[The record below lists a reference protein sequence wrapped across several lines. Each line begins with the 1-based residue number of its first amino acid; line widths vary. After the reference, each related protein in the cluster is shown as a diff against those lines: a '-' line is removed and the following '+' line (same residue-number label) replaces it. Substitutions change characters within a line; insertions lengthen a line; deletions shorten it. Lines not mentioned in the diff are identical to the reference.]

1 MKNNNTEEL
10 AFEDEL
16 IEYLQHVGASRQWKY
31 EEGIKT
37 TNQLWANFRKI
48 LEQNN
53 QDKLDGKPLSDTEFS
68 QVKKQIE
75 SLDNPYKA
83 GIFLYGVGGKSQVSV
98 ERDEDGKSVILT
110 VFDQDQIGGGNT
122 VYQMVNQI
130 QRDPV
135 ISGKKPRRFDVTL
148 LINGL
153 PIIQIEEKRDSIS
166 TDKAFNQMKQYLS
179 ERQYSGIYSTL
190 QIIIGMTRNEIRYMA
205 LPNDA
210 DHFNTDFAFEWQD
223 EKTNRPIHDWQVFAS
238 KVLSIPMAHQ
248 LATNYM
254 ILDGTPYHQMIKVM
268 RPYQVYATRR
278 VMDKIKA
285 HDFEVNDQRLGY
297 IWHTTGSGKTI
308 SSFKAAWLA
317 SRQPNVDKVV
327 FLVDRIALTNQTV
340 AEYKAYDPENDTES
354 SGGVVKET
362 ANVSDLSRKLK
373 KKGNSVIV
381 TSTQKMATLVRRR
394 EYTDQQHV
402 VFIVDEAH
410 RSTSGDMIK
419 DIKKA
424 FPHSAWIGYTGTP
437 VFDDETMNG
446 TKRKNAAKITTTR
459 DIFGDPLHIY
469 TIREAIADRNVLGFK
484 VDFQTTL
491 PKDSLEN
498 EYLPK
503 YFKKINPTWTDEHIK
518 ERIRN
523 LTPSDMDDLI
533 QPSVYDNNQEHVR
546 LVVTDIF
553 KYWSNRSNKGLY
565 SAILTTHVGGG
576 KASTPMAMMYYD
588 EFQRQNKLRPADQ
601 RLKVAITFSQDTSNG
616 ENQYE
621 NNQGLSRAIKNYN
634 AEFGTGFD
642 DTTVK
647 EYTEDVVNRLARNLG
662 DDAINLDL
670 VIVVDQLL
678 TGFNAPMLNTLYVDR
693 TLKGANL
700 IQAYSRTNRVQDM
713 EKKPFGRIVNYRW
726 PQHAEDLMNKALTLY
741 ANRQSATVQGELID
755 RPDGIVEKSYAELVD
770 ELAGV
775 VKQIKNLT
783 DNFDD
788 VPKSENAQVELWHSM
803 HRYNHLMV
811 KIKQDDNY
819 DEKHPEKLFGQ
830 VNMNAQDETALTGRI
845 ATKLNKLINQ
855 QRGESDD
862 EMPMPTLR
870 MEHVND
876 VRVNYDYIEE
886 LLAQL
891 ANQLHDGDEAGAQK
905 THEQLQSY
913 TNLIEDEK
921 YAAQLVAFIKALF
934 DRAVQGGTYPLQGKD
949 AGKLLRSYAKGSES
963 NDIEQFMQ
971 KWGLMNL
978 NKDKIT
984 HLIQQHTLEHDDLD
998 TKNELGDIL
1007 NEAQKSYQTTAHDQ
1021 EVRNLKRMK
1030 YRTHLRQAFNDFA
1043 DTMKRKY

>member
-1 MKNNNTEEL
+1 M
-10 AFEDEL
+10 
-16 IEYLQHVGASRQWKY
+16 
-31 EEGIKT
+31 
-37 TNQLWANFRKI
+37 
-48 LEQNN
+48 
-53 QDKLDGKPLSDTEFS
+53 
-68 QVKKQIE
+68 
-75 SLDNPYKA
+75 
-83 GIFLYGVGGKSQVSV
+83 
-98 ERDEDGKSVILT
+98 
-110 VFDQDQIGGGNT
+110 
-122 VYQMVNQI
+122 
-130 QRDPV
+130 
-135 ISGKKPRRFDVTL
+135 
-148 LINGL
+148 
-153 PIIQIEEKRDSIS
+153 
-166 TDKAFNQMKQYLS
+166 
-179 ERQYSGIYSTL
+179 
-190 QIIIGMTRNEIRYMA
+190 
-205 LPNDA
+205 
-210 DHFNTDFAFEWQD
+210 
-223 EKTNRPIHDWQVFAS
+223 
-238 KVLSIPMAHQ
+238 
-248 LATNYM
+248 
-254 ILDGTPYHQMIKVM
+254 
-268 RPYQVYATRR
+268 
-278 VMDKIKA
+278 
-285 HDFEVNDQRLGY
+285 
-297 IWHTTGSGKTI
+297 
-308 SSFKAAWLA
+308 
-317 SRQPNVDKVV
+317 
-327 FLVDRIALTNQTV
+327 
-340 AEYKAYDPENDTES
+340 
-354 SGGVVKET
+354 
-362 ANVSDLSRKLK
+362 
-373 KKGNSVIV
+373 
-381 TSTQKMATLVRRR
+381 
-394 EYTDQQHV
+394 
-402 VFIVDEAH
+402 
-410 RSTSGDMIK
+410 
-419 DIKKA
+419 
-424 FPHSAWIGYTGTP
+424 
-437 VFDDETMNG
+437 
-446 TKRKNAAKITTTR
+446 
-459 DIFGDPLHIY
+459 
-469 TIREAIADRNVLGFK
+469 
-484 VDFQTTL
+484 
-491 PKDSLEN
+491 
-498 EYLPK
+498 
-503 YFKKINPTWTDEHIK
+503 
-518 ERIRN
+518 
-523 LTPSDMDDLI
+523 
-533 QPSVYDNNQEHVR
+533 
-546 LVVTDIF
+546 
-553 KYWSNRSNKGLY
+553 
-565 SAILTTHVGGG
+565 TTHVGGG

-741 ANRQSATVQGELID
+741 ANRQSAAVQGEFID
-755 RPDGIVEKSYAELVD
+755 RPDGIVEKPYVELVD
-770 ELAGV
+770 ELAEV

-855 QRGESDD
+855 RRGESDD

-1007 NEAQKSYQTTAHDQ
+1007 NEAQKLYQTTAHDQ